1 MKDKILGWLFKGYAK
16 RLKEDSRN
24 TLELQ
29 MEAFKATFDVKDLI
43 REKLKGFRPSHP
55 DDDTVLQTHL
65 ASLDD
70 PSRLG
75 FLSKAHEVI
84 TNETYQ
90 VVIKSLIVE
99 SLHDAMLNASD
110 MAEVNFN
117 RATINGLILVE
128 DELMT
133 LDKMF
138 LEEKEKLKIITEE
151 ERFSAL

>member
-1 MKDKILGWLFKGYAK
+1 MKNKILGWLFKSYAEGV
-16 RLKEDSRN
+16 KEDGRK

-43 REKLKGFRPSHP
+43 REKLKGIRPSHP

-65 ASLDD
+65 AGLDD
-70 PSRLG
+70 ASRLA
-75 FLSKAHEVI
+75 FLAKAHAVI

-99 SLHDAMLNASD
+99 SLHDAMLNAGD
-110 MAEVNFN
+110 MTEVNFN

-133 LDKMF
+133 LDKMY
-138 LEEKEKLKIITEE
+138 LEEQERTKKMTEE
-151 ERFSAL
+151 ERLSAL